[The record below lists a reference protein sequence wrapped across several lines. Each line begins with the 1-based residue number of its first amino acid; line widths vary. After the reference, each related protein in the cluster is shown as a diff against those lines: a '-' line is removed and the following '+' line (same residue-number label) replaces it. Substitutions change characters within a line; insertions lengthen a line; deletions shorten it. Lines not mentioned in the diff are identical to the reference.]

1 MTIDSRPNVP
11 SSETSEQSSAVK
23 AARPDIVAI
32 EQSVD
37 VDLLNTIVFEKL
49 GAQELIG
56 ITRHDLINGQ
66 QIDYRPLRQLPQ
78 LSDSAS
84 WFSLQGTSSQTFA
97 NFTIKLE
104 DKIPYSIDSPVALV
118 NNEVI
123 VSVVNLEPDEQ
134 VEVQIIAYGD
144 ILDDT
149 IYEEE
154 L

>member
-1 MTIDSRPNVP
+1 MTVDSRPNVP
-11 SSETSEQSSAVK
+11 SAETSVESSGVK
-23 AARPDIVAI
+23 AARPDIVEV
-32 EQSVD
+32 EQSID
-37 VDLLNTIVFEKL
+37 VDLLNTIVFERL

-66 QIDYRPLRQLPQ
+66 QIDYRPLRQLSR
-78 LSDSAS
+78 LSTPAA
-84 WFSLQGTSSQTFA
+84 WFSLQGTSGQTFA

-104 DKIPYSIDSPVALV
+104 DKIPYSIDSPVALI
-118 NNEVI
+118 NNEII

-134 VEVQIIAYGD
+134 VEVQIIAYGE